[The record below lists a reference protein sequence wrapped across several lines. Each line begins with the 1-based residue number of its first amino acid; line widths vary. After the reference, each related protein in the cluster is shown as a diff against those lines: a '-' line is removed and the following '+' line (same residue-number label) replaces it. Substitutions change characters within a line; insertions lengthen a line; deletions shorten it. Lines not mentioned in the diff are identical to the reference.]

1 MSFVFRAFNKN
12 RRRKAK
18 DCHFPP
24 DYVGSI
30 AGVSKS
36 HSSEDSGL
44 SSSNDFHKHHQQQ
57 KQKRPQRVV
66 VGSQTDDDDD
76 DRTHPMNEQ
85 SPSHCSNATSSSTPS
100 PTLDQSKPWQKS
112 DGESLAPPV
121 ANHTSGDPSKRHLFP
136 SLRRKSI
143 PKNTIIQQSTSL
155 QTPET
160 VAVSTSSCTPFSLTS
175 SSEHNQSPP
184 TVKRGMQNRFSE
196 IYTPTK
202 SVTRKLTF
210 QEPTV
215 SSNVDSSD
223 SQHRRK
229 LSVGSSSSQR
239 CILEGQTLLPAGKK
253 LSDLKRGKRSKPL
266 LCDQYK
272 SSSKTMIMN
281 GDIVVSASNAS
292 HETSDTATTASVASS
307 KARALRREAERI
319 ARAAAALDNK
329 GNELFERGHFDKAMS
344 CYGKALKLKRRT
356 FAHLLEEA
364 DDIEEQLIMCEKKK
378 ADPQML
384 VSMATSINNIA
395 YLRQRNGDATP
406 EETAAAYKKSLKI
419 KRRILGNDSL
429 SVGKTLNNIGS
440 VHYLKREFDL
450 ALPAYEEALKIM
462 RANLGDKHSD
472 VATVMSNI
480 GDVYLGQGNPEM
492 SLLKYRQALAI
503 RWESFGEKD
512 PRVIRLLEKIA
523 KVEIGDRMLAPTV
536 SRDEAQA
543 SWDND
548 EASEV
553 MVEGIK
559 PISDELKNL
568 QEEIARDI
576 EHVGLMERKATVEML
591 KDKIIIIR
599 GMRAIWEGSGP
610 ELLDNDT
617 ASVITS
623 GRSLKSPSME

>member
-1 MSFVFRAFNKN
+1 MSFVFRAFTKN
-12 RRRKAK
+12 RRRNTK
-18 DCHFPP
+18 DRLSSSN
-24 DYVGSI
+24 YGGSLADI
-30 AGVSKS
+30 SKTR
-36 HSSEDSGL
+36 SSEDSEVSPNYDL
-44 SSSNDFHKHHQQQ
+44 YKQQQ
-57 KQKRPQRVV
+57 PQQQPQQKRPQQFI

-85 SPSHCSNATSSSTPS
+85 SPSHCSNASSTPS
-100 PTLDQSKPWQKS
+100 WALERRPSLHKS
-112 DGESLAPPV
+112 PSGCIAPPV
-121 ANHTSGDPSKRHLFP
+121 ATPPTSSDPSKRHLFQ
-136 SLRRKSI
+136 SLRRKLH
-143 PKNTIIQQSTSL
+143 PKSIQQSTSL
-155 QTPET
+155 PTPET
-160 VAVSTSSCTPFSLTS
+160 VAVSPITPVSCSSH
-175 SSEHNQSPP
+175 EHNPHQYPP

-210 QEPTV
+210 QEPQP
-215 SSNVDSSD
+215 SSSADSSD
-223 SQHRRK
+223 SQHLRK
-229 LSVGSSSSQR
+229 FSVGGSSSQR
-239 CILEGQTLLPAGKK
+239 PILDGQTLLSSRNK

-266 LCDQYK
+266 LYDQYK
-272 SSSKTMIMN
+272 SSTKTMIMN
-281 GDIVVSASNAS
+281 GDIVVSASHAS
-292 HETSDTATTASVASS
+292 HETSDTATTVSAASS

-329 GNELFERGHFDKAMS
+329 GNELFDRGQFDKAMS
-344 CYGKALKLKRRT
+344 CYGKVLKLKRRT

-364 DDIEEQLIMCEKKK
+364 DDMEEQLMMCEKKK

-395 YLRQRNGDATP
+395 SLRQRNGDATP
-406 EETAAAYKKSLKI
+406 DETAAAYKKSLKI
-419 KRRILGNDSL
+419 KRRIWGNDSL

-440 VHYLKREFDL
+440 VHYLKREFDM

-462 RANLGDKHSD
+462 KANLGDKHSD

-503 RWESFGEKD
+503 RWKSFGEKD

-523 KVEIGDRMLAPTV
+523 KVEIGDRMLAPSL

-548 EASEV
+548 EASEL
-553 MVEGIK
+553 MAEGIK
-559 PISDELKNL
+559 PISDELKIL
-568 QEEIARDI
+568 QEQIARDI
-576 EHVGLMERKATVEML
+576 EHISSMERKATVEML
-591 KDKIIIIR
+591 KNKIIIIR

-610 ELLDNDT
+610 ELVDNDT

-623 GRSLKSPSME
+623 GRSWNCPSME